1 MRLVK
6 GTTEIRTVE
15 GWRLLAPPKGK
26 DGQWKNGRSAKE
38 LAGAW
43 CRTGVAVVPNQIR
56 ELLESRPEIGAVEF
70 TEGEPERAI
79 AFDQLAGEPR
89 NADMAIRARCSLGV
103 LGITIEAKA
112 DEPFGE
118 RLGDVVADAIDRRI
132 ATRALRACNGR
143 SG

>member
-1 MRLVK
+1 
-6 GTTEIRTVE
+6 
-15 GWRLLAPPKGK
+15 
-26 DGQWKNGRSAKE
+26 
-38 LAGAW
+38 
-43 CRTGVAVVPNQIR
+43 
-56 ELLESRPEIGAVEF
+56 
-70 TEGEPERAI
+70 
-79 AFDQLAGEPR
+79 
-89 NADMAIRARCSLGV
+89 MAIRARCSLGV